1 MNKEENEKTSIIE
14 IIGLIVCVIVVLFV
28 LSLPGNY
35 LYSIKK
41 DELRVE
47 VINDLCNKSKGTYDF
62 CKLDTVTYSYVE
74 NIKKEDK

>member
-1 MNKEENEKTSIIE
+1 MSEETEKSSIIE
-14 IIGLIVCVIVVLFV
+14 LIGLIVCVIVVLFI

-47 VINDLCNKSKGTYDF
+47 VINDLCNKSKGIYDF
-62 CKLDTVTYSYVE
+62 CKLDTITYFYVE